1 MRSKYQKY
9 DIATKVSL
17 VEQYLE
23 LSKTVK
29 ITKTDFAHQKGISDS
44 TFNDWVIKYQKD
56 KDRFVTGSN
65 SNDDVSIVSYTKP
78 SFIELTKDNV
88 PSKIISNDDGR
99 CANSIKL
106 SYKDVTLEF
115 NNDQLEMVLGIIR
128 RWQSFLIRIFTSTV
142 KVQILEKVLNPY
154 LIL

>member
-1 MRSKYQKY
+1 MFNIYGKGVVLMPSKYRKY

-17 VEQYLE
+17 VEEYLE
-23 LSKTVK
+23 LSKTSK
-29 ITKTDFAHQKGISDS
+29 ITKADFAYQKGISDS

-56 KDRFVTGSN
+56 KDRFIGGSN

-88 PSKIISNDDGR
+88 SSQIINVDNNRST
-99 CANSIKL
+99 NSIKL

-128 RWQSFLIRIFTSTV
+128 RW
-142 KVQILEKVLNPY
+142 
-154 LIL
+154 

>member
-1 MRSKYQKY
+1 MFNIYGKGVVLMPSKYRKY
-9 DIATKVSL
+9 DIATKVTL
-17 VEQYLE
+17 VEEYLE
-23 LSKTVK
+23 LSKTSK
-29 ITKTDFAHQKGISDS
+29 ITKADFAYQKGISDS

-56 KDRFVTGSN
+56 KERFIGGSN

-88 PSKIISNDDGR
+88 SSQIINVDNNRST
-99 CANSIKL
+99 NSIKL

-128 RWQSFLIRIFTSTV
+128 RW
-142 KVQILEKVLNPY
+142 
-154 LIL
+154 

>member
-1 MRSKYQKY
+1 MPSKYQKY
-9 DIATKVSL
+9 DIATKVTL
-17 VEQYLE
+17 VEEYLE
-23 LSKTVK
+23 LFKTVK
-29 ITKTDFAHQKGISDS
+29 IAKTDFAYQKGISDS

-88 PSKIISNDDGR
+88 PSKIINDD
-99 CANSIKL
+99 NDKSIRL

-128 RWQSFLIRIFTSTV
+128 RW
-142 KVQILEKVLNPY
+142 
-154 LIL
+154 

>member
-1 MRSKYQKY
+1 MPSKYQKY

-17 VEQYLE
+17 VEEYLE
-23 LSKTVK
+23 LSKTSK
-29 ITKTDFAHQKGISDS
+29 ITKANFAHEKGISDS

-56 KDRFVTGSN
+56 KNRFISGSN
-65 SNDDVSIVSYTKP
+65 NNGDDISIVSYTKP

-88 PSKIISNDDGR
+88 SSQIINIDDNI
-99 CANSIKL
+99 CTNSIKL

-128 RWQSFLIRIFTSTV
+128 RW
-142 KVQILEKVLNPY
+142 
-154 LIL
+154 

>member
-1 MRSKYQKY
+1 MRGKYQKY

-17 VEQYLE
+17 VEEYLE
-23 LSKTVK
+23 LSKTSK
-29 ITKTDFAHQKGISDS
+29 ITKTDFAHEKGISDS

-56 KDRFVTGSN
+56 KNRFITGSN

-88 PSKIISNDDGR
+88 SSQIINIDDNI
-99 CANSIKL
+99 CTSSIKL

-128 RWQSFLIRIFTSTV
+128 RW
-142 KVQILEKVLNPY
+142 
-154 LIL
+154 

>member
-88 PSKIISNDDGR
+88 LPKVINDDDK
-99 CANSIKL
+99 SIKL

-115 NNDQLEMVLGIIR
+115 NEDHLEMVLGIIR
-128 RWQSFLIRIFTSTV
+128 RWQSFLIRIFTSIA
-142 KVQILEKVLNPY
+142 KVQTLEKVLSHY
-154 LIL
+154 SIL

>member
-1 MRSKYQKY
+1 MFNIYGKGVVLMPSKYRKY

-17 VEQYLE
+17 VEEYLE
-23 LSKTVK
+23 LSKTSK
-29 ITKTDFAHQKGISDS
+29 ITKADFAYQKGISDS

-56 KDRFVTGSN
+56 KERFIGGSN
-65 SNDDVSIVSYTKP
+65 SNDDVFIVSYTKP

-88 PSKIISNDDGR
+88 SSQIINVDNNRST
-99 CANSIKL
+99 NSIKL

-128 RWQSFLIRIFTSTV
+128 RW
-142 KVQILEKVLNPY
+142 
-154 LIL
+154 

>member
-1 MRSKYQKY
+1 MPSKYQKY

-17 VEQYLE
+17 VEEYLE

-29 ITKTDFAHQKGISDS
+29 ITKADFAYQKGISDS

-56 KDRFVTGSN
+56 KDRFITGSN

-88 PSKIISNDDGR
+88 SSQIINIDDNI
-99 CANSIKL
+99 CTNSIKL

-115 NNDQLEMVLGIIR
+115 NNDQLEKVLGIIR
-128 RWQSFLIRIFTSTV
+128 RW
-142 KVQILEKVLNPY
+142 
-154 LIL
+154 

>member
-1 MRSKYQKY
+1 MFNIYGKGVVLMPSKYRKY

-17 VEQYLE
+17 VEEYLE
-23 LSKTVK
+23 LSKTSK
-29 ITKTDFAHQKGISDS
+29 ITKADFAYQKGISDS

-56 KDRFVTGSN
+56 KERFIGGSN

-88 PSKIISNDDGR
+88 SSQIINVDNNRST
-99 CANSIKL
+99 NSIKL

-128 RWQSFLIRIFTSTV
+128 RW
-142 KVQILEKVLNPY
+142 
-154 LIL
+154 

>member
-1 MRSKYQKY
+1 MRGKYQKY

-17 VEQYLE
+17 VEEYLE
-23 LSKTVK
+23 LSKTSK
-29 ITKTDFAHQKGISDS
+29 ITKTDFAHEKGISDS

-56 KDRFVTGSN
+56 KNRFITGSN

-88 PSKIISNDDGR
+88 SSQIINIDDNI
-99 CANSIKL
+99 CTSSIKL

-115 NNDQLEMVLGIIR
+115 NNDQLEKVLGIIR
-128 RWQSFLIRIFTSTV
+128 RW
-142 KVQILEKVLNPY
+142 
-154 LIL
+154 

>member
-88 PSKIISNDDGR
+88 SSQIINIDDNI
-99 CANSIKL
+99 CTNSIKL

-128 RWQSFLIRIFTSTV
+128 RWQSFLIRIFTSIV
-142 KVQILEKVLNPY
+142 KVQTLEKVLSHY
-154 LIL
+154 SIL

>member
-1 MRSKYQKY
+1 MRGKYQKY
-9 DIATKVSL
+9 DIATKVAL
-17 VEQYLE
+17 VEEYLE
-23 LSKTVK
+23 LSKTSK
-29 ITKTDFAHQKGISDS
+29 ITKTDFAYEKGISDS

-56 KDRFVTGSN
+56 KNRFITGSN

-88 PSKIISNDDGR
+88 SSQIINIDDNI
-99 CANSIKL
+99 CTNSIKL

-128 RWQSFLIRIFTSTV
+128 RW
-142 KVQILEKVLNPY
+142 
-154 LIL
+154 

>member
-1 MRSKYQKY
+1 MRGKYQKY

-17 VEQYLE
+17 VEEYLE

-29 ITKTDFAHQKGISDS
+29 ITKADFAYQKGISDS

-56 KDRFVTGSN
+56 KGRFITGSN

-78 SFIELTKDNV
+78 SFIELTKDDISSQIINV
-88 PSKIISNDDGR
+88 DNNRST
-99 CANSIKL
+99 NSIKL

-128 RWQSFLIRIFTSTV
+128 RW
-142 KVQILEKVLNPY
+142 
-154 LIL
+154 

>member
-1 MRSKYQKY
+1 MPSKYQKY

-17 VEQYLE
+17 VEEYLE

-29 ITKTDFAHQKGISDS
+29 ITKADFAYGKGISDS

-56 KDRFVTGSN
+56 KNRFISGSN
-65 SNDDVSIVSYTKP
+65 NNGDDISIVSYTKP

-88 PSKIISNDDGR
+88 SSQIINIDDNI
-99 CANSIKL
+99 CTNSIKL

-128 RWQSFLIRIFTSTV
+128 RW
-142 KVQILEKVLNPY
+142 
-154 LIL
+154 

>member
-1 MRSKYQKY
+1 MPSKYQKY

-17 VEQYLE
+17 VEEYLE

-29 ITKTDFAHQKGISDS
+29 ITKADFAYQKGISDS

-56 KDRFVTGSN
+56 KNRFISGSN
-65 SNDDVSIVSYTKP
+65 KYSDDISIVSYTKP

-88 PSKIISNDDGR
+88 SSQIINVDNNI
-99 CANSIKL
+99 CTNSIKL

-128 RWQSFLIRIFTSTV
+128 RW
-142 KVQILEKVLNPY
+142 
-154 LIL
+154 

>member
-1 MRSKYQKY
+1 MPSKYQKY

-17 VEQYLE
+17 VEEYLE
-23 LSKTVK
+23 LSKTSK
-29 ITKTDFAHQKGISDS
+29 ITKANFAHEKGISDS

-56 KDRFVTGSN
+56 KNRFISSSN
-65 SNDDVSIVSYTKP
+65 NNSDDVSIVSYTKP

-88 PSKIISNDDGR
+88 SSQIINIDDNI
-99 CANSIKL
+99 CTSSIKL

-128 RWQSFLIRIFTSTV
+128 RW
-142 KVQILEKVLNPY
+142 
-154 LIL
+154 